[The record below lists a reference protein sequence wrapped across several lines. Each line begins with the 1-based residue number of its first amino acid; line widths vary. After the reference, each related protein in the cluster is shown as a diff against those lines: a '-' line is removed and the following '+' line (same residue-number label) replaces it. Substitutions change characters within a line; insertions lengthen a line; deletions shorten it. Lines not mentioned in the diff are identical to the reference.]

1 MLSTARHGRK
11 KKRLIRLGA
20 VVFALAFV
28 VAACGGDDDD
38 SGGATGTTLEGQKA
52 NTGKVNLMSAGEPE
66 EVDAYQKI
74 FDDLINAKT
83 DYKVTVES
91 VGDFEQQ
98 FKIRAQGGTLDVAAV
113 PQPGSIPQLADQG
126 SIVALE
132 DMGIDVDKL
141 KDQVGESFVELG
153 AYKGKHYGIPTNI
166 NLKSMVWYPKKAFD
180 AAGYK
185 VPKTWD
191 ELIALSDQIKAD
203 GAAPWCAGF
212 ESEGSSGWPATDWIE
227 DIMLRTAGTD
237 TYDKW
242 WKHEIPFNDPSVKKA
257 AEDFGKIM
265 FTDGYVLGGAKNS
278 ASLAFGDSPKPMFDN
293 PPKCFLH
300 RQASFINSFFPESAK
315 AGVDY
320 DWFTLPPIDQDGIL
334 YGGELTVVGK
344 NGNRPEVVD
353 FLNRFLAKDVQC
365 EMGGVQASSRVSPN
379 VDVGP
384 DCYANQILADA
395 SEVLTK
401 SLKDGSGRFD
411 ASDLMPAAVGQGSFW
426 TGMIKYL
433 QQGPSS
439 LDGILNDIQNSW
451 PNS

>member
-1 MLSTARHGRK
+1 MRTRTMA
-11 KKRLIRLGA
+11 A
-20 VVFALAFV
+20 VVT
-28 VAACGGDDDD
+28 VAALVAAGCGGSS
-38 SGGATGTTLEGQKA
+38 SGGKNQGGKASNLTGSVTM
-52 NTGKVNLMSAGEPE
+52 MSAGESNE
-66 EVDAYQKI
+66 TDAYQQI
-74 FDDLINAKT
+74 FNELINSKVK
-83 DYKVTVES
+83 YKATVES
-91 VGDFEQQ
+91 VSDFEQQ
-98 FKIRAQGGTLDVAAV
+98 FQIRAKSGTLQVAAA
-113 PQPGSIPQLADQG
+113 PQPGALPKLADAGQIL
-126 SIVALE
+126 SLE
-132 DMGIDVDKL
+132 DLGFNIDDL
-141 KDQVGESFVELG
+141 NSLVGKSFMDLG
-153 AYKGKHYGIPTNI
+153 LYKGKHYGLPTNI
-166 NLKSMVWYPKKAFD
+166 NLKSMIWYPKKAFD
-180 AAGYK
+180 AKGYK

-191 ELIALSDQIKAD
+191 ELMALSAQIKAD
-203 GAAPWCAGF
+203 GSTPWCVGF
-212 ESEGSSGWPATDWIE
+212 ESGSATGWPATDWIE

-242 WKHEIPFNDPSVKKA
+242 WKHEIPFNDDSVKKA

-278 ASLAFGDSPKPMFDN
+278 ASLAFADSPLPMFDN

-300 RQASFINSFFPESAK
+300 RQASFINSSFPESAK

-320 DWFTLPPIDQDGIL
+320 DWFTFPPIDKEGIL

-353 FLNRFLAKDVQC
+353 FLKRFLAKDVQC

-401 SLKDGSGRFD
+401 SLKDGTGRFD

-426 TGMIKYL
+426 T
-433 QQGPSS
+433 
-439 LDGILNDIQNSW
+439 
-451 PNS
+451 